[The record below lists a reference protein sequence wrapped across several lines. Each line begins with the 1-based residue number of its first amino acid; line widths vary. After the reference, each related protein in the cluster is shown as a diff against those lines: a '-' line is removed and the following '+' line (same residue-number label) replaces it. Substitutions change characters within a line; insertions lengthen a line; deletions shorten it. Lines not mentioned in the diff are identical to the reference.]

1 MITGIFKIYLKQRG
15 EKNLSD
21 KFLQFLHLAMLWC
34 FLFTPPPHTHTPTSG
49 FTVQGQDAS
58 RKGSSSGASCPE
70 PERLQRGHSSVS
82 TCRRST
88 VDSPGVQKLL
98 PTPASDQS
106 SSGAVLAQHGAGSA
120 GTLADDVFSTADE
133 VFTGPDSPQKEFHSA
148 VLRALTKEATV
159 VEAAAGTADEAFRVV
174 AYCGLRFSLLPCS
187 VLVHVTT
194 HCCTGSLGFP
204 ACCVLFFFLGARG
217 VCCCLLMFFLM
228 MCNHP
233 PYSFQISKPLL
244 DYFPTP
250 CCWCV
255 VQRYQSC
262 DAPDTFL
269 QFDWTSSWGERM
281 WGPSPLFQ
289 DTRASGQWETPL
301 KCVGVTLTFIDAVS
315 NQSVPSVD
323 INSGVVLLLSR

>member
-1 MITGIFKIYLKQRG
+1 M
-15 EKNLSD
+15 
-21 KFLQFLHLAMLWC
+21 
-34 FLFTPPPHTHTPTSG
+34 
-49 FTVQGQDAS
+49 QGQDAN

-174 AYCGLRFSLLPCS
+174 AYCGLRFSLLPLLSPGPCHYTLLHWES
-187 VLVHVTT
+187 GLPRLLCPFLFSGGQGGVLLSADV
-194 HCCTGSLGFP
+194 
-204 ACCVLFFFLGARG
+204 
-217 VCCCLLMFFLM
+217 FLM

-250 CCWCV
+250 CC
-255 VQRYQSC
+255 
-262 DAPDTFL
+262 
-269 QFDWTSSWGERM
+269 
-281 WGPSPLFQ
+281 
-289 DTRASGQWETPL
+289 
-301 KCVGVTLTFIDAVS
+301 
-315 NQSVPSVD
+315 
-323 INSGVVLLLSR
+323 